1 MPTAAELEK
10 EVKSAL
16 ARDSRIAG
24 ADIRVEADEA
34 GVVKLSGTAASY
46 DQKVAA
52 EEAIERIKGVTD
64 IVNDVSVLPPERIGD
79 EAITKEVLDALRRCA
94 WIEDSKFS
102 VETVNG
108 VVFLRGIADS
118 EREKREAEKDARW
131 NAGVRDVVN
140 EIVVRPPLKAGDP
153 EIERDVREAL
163 VKNTRI
169 DPTEINASVVNG
181 EVRLT
186 GRVPSYV
193 LKRVAEYVAFT
204 VPGVV
209 NVINELVV
217 EPLTGRRRSVA
228 A

>member
-1 MPTAAELEK
+1 MATAAELER
-10 EVKSAL
+10 EVKNAL
-16 ARDSRIAG
+16 ARDSRLAG
-24 ADIRVEADEA
+24 ADIRVAADEA
-34 GVVKLSGTAASY
+34 GVVRLTGEASSY

-52 EEAIERIKGVTD
+52 EEAVERIKGVAD
-64 IVNDVSVLPPERIGD
+64 IVNEITVLPPEKISD
-79 EAITKEVLDALRRCA
+79 DAITREVLDALRRCA

-118 EREKREAEKDARW
+118 ELEKQEAEKDARW

-140 EIVVRPPLKAGDP
+140 EIAVRPPLKAGDQ

-169 DPTEINASVVNG
+169 DMTEINASVING

-193 LKRVAEYVAFT
+193 LKRIAEYVAFT

-209 NVINELVV
+209 NVVNELVV
-217 EPLTGRRRSVA
+217 EPLAGRKRSVA

>member
-1 MPTAAELEK
+1 MATAAELEK
-10 EVKSAL
+10 EARSAL
-16 ARDSRIAG
+16 ARDSRVAG
-24 ADIRVEADEA
+24 ADIRVEVDEA
-34 GVVKLSGTAASY
+34 GIVKLSGTASSY
-46 DQKVAA
+46 DQKIAA
-52 EEAIERIKGVTD
+52 EEAIERIKGVAD
-64 IVNDVSVLPPERIGD
+64 IVNEINVLPPERISD
-79 EAITKEVLDALRRCA
+79 DAITREVLDALRRCA

-108 VVFLRGIADS
+108 VVFLRGMADS
-118 EREKREAEKDARW
+118 EREKSEAEKDARW

-140 EIVVRPPLKAGDP
+140 EIIVKPPLKAGDQ

-193 LKRVAEYVAFT
+193 LKRIAEYVAFT

-209 NVINELVV
+209 NVVNELVV
-217 EPLTGRRRSVA
+217 EPLTGRKRSVA